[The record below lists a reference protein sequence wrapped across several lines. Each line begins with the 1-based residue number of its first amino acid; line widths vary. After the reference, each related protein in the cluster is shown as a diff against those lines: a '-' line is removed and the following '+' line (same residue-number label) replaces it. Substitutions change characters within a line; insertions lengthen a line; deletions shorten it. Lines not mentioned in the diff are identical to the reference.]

1 MSRSRH
7 PDILSALVII
17 RTRPEHQ
24 PRSLISSLALFTVTR
39 SGEIGARFDL
49 HHVFFDPTHTRA
61 EIIAG
66 LAERLPRS
74 SELLVWHTATPEE
87 RLLRVHRGGD
97 LFPSDAELVLRQR
110 PDITLL
116 PLHLSDPQ
124 LREAGSAIGIE
135 LPDAHSIPL
144 RQRRRAAPQAQ
155 ALWALYV
162 RAFCPADER
171 QAMFAAFRAW
181 RAIEDAR
188 GGIAGR

>member
-1 MSRSRH
+1 MSHSRH
-7 PDILSALVII
+7 PDILSALVVI

-24 PRSLISSLALFTVTR
+24 PRSLISSLAQFTVTR

-66 LAERLPRS
+66 LAERLPQS
-74 SELLVWHTATPEE
+74 SELVVWHTATPEE

-116 PLHLSDPQ
+116 PLHLSEPQ
-124 LREAGSAIGIE
+124 LREAGAAIGLE
-135 LPDAHSIPL
+135 LPGAHATAL
-144 RQRRRAAPQAQ
+144 RRRRRAAAQAQ

-181 RAIEDAR
+181 RAIEEAR